1 LTTEMVVGEFGGIKM
16 TLETLAKDIAASA
29 EADVKALI
37 DEAKN
42 EAKKITDEAKDKAS
56 KITEDANTRA
66 EREASQISREVVAS
80 ARQANQKAILIAKRE
95 AMDSTHAAVKEQ
107 LADPGFKGRASML
120 KSLMAKADKM
130 ATSDFV
136 IRPVEVDRKALGD
149 LKGKRKVGE
158 SVDGL
163 GGFILEAADGS
174 VSFDMRFDTL
184 LDTAWNQSLS
194 EVNKILFE

>member
-1 LTTEMVVGEFGGIKM
+1 M

-29 EADVKALI
+29 KADVDAILK
-37 DEAKN
+37 EAKA
-42 EAKKITDEAKDKAS
+42 EAKQIIKEAETKAS
-56 KITEDANTRA
+56 GITEGANSRA

-95 AMDSTHAAVKEQ
+95 AMDSTHAAIKEQ

-120 KSLMAKADKM
+120 KSLMSKANKL
-130 ATSDFV
+130 ASADFV
-136 IRPVEVDRKALGD
+136 IRPVEVDKKALSD
-149 LKGKRKVGE
+149 LKGKRKVGQ

-174 VSFDMRFDTL
+174 VSYDMRFDTM
-184 LDTAWNQSLS
+184 LDSAWADSLS
-194 EVNKILFE
+194 EINKILFE

>member
-1 LTTEMVVGEFGGIKM
+1 MVVGEFGGIKM

-42 EAKKITDEAKDKAS
+42 EAKKITDEAKAKAS

>member
-1 LTTEMVVGEFGGIKM
+1 MVVGEFGGINM

-37 DEAKN
+37 DEANN
-42 EAKKITDEAKDKAS
+42 EAKRITDEAKDKAS
-56 KITEDANTRA
+56 KITEDANSRA

-80 ARQANQKAILIAKRE
+80 ARQANQKAILIAKRQ

-136 IRPVEVDRKALGD
+136 IRPVEVDKKALAD

-184 LDTAWNQSLS
+184 LETAWSQSLS

>member
-1 LTTEMVVGEFGGIKM
+1 MVVGEFGGIKM

-42 EAKKITDEAKDKAS
+42 EAKKITDEAKAKAS

-136 IRPVEVDRKALGD
+136 IRPVEVDRKALED